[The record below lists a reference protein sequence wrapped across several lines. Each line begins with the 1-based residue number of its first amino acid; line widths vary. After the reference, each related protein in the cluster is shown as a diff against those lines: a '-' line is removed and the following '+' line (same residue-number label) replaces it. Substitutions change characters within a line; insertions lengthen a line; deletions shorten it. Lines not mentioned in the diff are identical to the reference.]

1 MEYRKT
7 RKAWS
12 IPHHAHALTFSV
24 RGRRPWLQLPGAAEA
39 FLLALDAARV
49 ECDFELWAYVVMPEH
64 VHIVLCPRQET
75 YSMSAIL
82 TAIKSPSAKA
92 ILRLHPELREQGR
105 IVRKSRTEV
114 AFWEV
119 GGGYDRN
126 LFTAKE
132 AWEKIHYTHAN
143 PIKRGLAADLFEY
156 PWSSIGAYHDLPS
169 PIPVDFCQWG
179 E

>member
-1 MEYRKT
+1 
-7 RKAWS
+7 
-12 IPHHAHALTFSV
+12 
-24 RGRRPWLQLPGAAEA
+24 
-39 FLLALDAARV
+39 
-49 ECDFELWAYVVMPEH
+49 
-64 VHIVLCPRQET
+64 
-75 YSMSAIL
+75 MSAIL